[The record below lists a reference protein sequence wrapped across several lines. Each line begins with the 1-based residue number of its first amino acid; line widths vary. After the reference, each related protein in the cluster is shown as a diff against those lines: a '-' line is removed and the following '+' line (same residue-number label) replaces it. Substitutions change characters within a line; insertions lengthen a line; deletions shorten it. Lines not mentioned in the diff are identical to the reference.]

1 MRRLLASPYVQFYV
15 QSIHTLNNVVV
26 YRIPVCT
33 NSFTRLGHAAL
44 VQEREILVYPSL
56 TEDAADLL
64 IDINMHTCV

>member
-1 MRRLLASPYVQFYV
+1 MRRLLASPYIKFYV
-15 QSIHTLNNVVV
+15 QSIHTLNNAVV
-26 YRIPVCT
+26 YRIPVRA

-44 VQEREILVYPSL
+44 AQVRKILVYSSL